1 MSTVNPFRPTAGA
14 TPPQLIGRAGV
25 LDEFRYGLR
34 IRTGAPSL
42 LTIITGAR
50 GIGKTMMLNEV
61 EDADYSHL

>member
-1 MSTVNPFRPTAGA
+1 MSTINPFRPTAGA
-14 TPPQLIGRAGV
+14 TPPQLIGQAGV

-34 IRTGAPSL
+34 IRTGAP
-42 LTIITGAR
+42 